1 MNFFR
6 KLSYF
11 QLKRIRRVLFA
22 VNAGI
27 VASIALFH
35 SPAYILCSML
45 VTYSVAIFSDRLK
58 IYVMAAHTHEITSRC
73 TWLLDQGNVPER
85 AKTLFPI
92 AAKQAKTRLF
102 SDYFPRR
109 TFALVLLFR
118 PFCMAIALL
127 AVLSIAIE
135 IFFPNLLPWSLPSSG
150 SYPLFLSLLIAS
162 LLPLLAG
169 QFVDARARNTAIIGN
184 EVVALRLL
192 EIISHMPNDETKE
205 AYIEQQLEPSAF
217 YKALF
222 VAGKKMR
229 TLSSY
234 EDSIA
239 KK

>member
-85 AKTLFPI
+85 AKTL
-92 AAKQAKTRLF
+92 
-102 SDYFPRR
+102 
-109 TFALVLLFR
+109 
-118 PFCMAIALL
+118 
-127 AVLSIAIE
+127 
-135 IFFPNLLPWSLPSSG
+135 
-150 SYPLFLSLLIAS
+150 S
-162 LLPLLAG
+162 LLPQNRQRHACF
-169 QFVDARARNTAIIGN
+169 Q
-184 EVVALRLL
+184 
-192 EIISHMPNDETKE
+192 IISHAGRSPLSFFSVRSAWRLRFWRFSQSLLRYFSQTFF
-205 AYIEQQLEPSAF
+205 LEPTFFGKLSPFSIFFDYVTPAI
-217 YKALF
+217 
-222 VAGKKMR
+222 AGW
-229 TLSSY
+229 SVC
-234 EDSIA
+234 
-239 KK
+239 

>member
-1 MNFFR
+1 M
-6 KLSYF
+6 
-11 QLKRIRRVLFA
+11 
-22 VNAGI
+22 
-27 VASIALFH
+27 
-35 SPAYILCSML
+35 
-45 VTYSVAIFSDRLK
+45 
-58 IYVMAAHTHEITSRC
+58 
-73 TWLLDQGNVPER
+73 
-85 AKTLFPI
+85 
-92 AAKQAKTRLF
+92 
-102 SDYFPRR
+102 
-109 TFALVLLFR
+109 
-118 PFCMAIALL
+118 
-127 AVLSIAIE
+127 
-135 IFFPNLLPWSLPSSG
+135 
-150 SYPLFLSLLIAS
+150 
-162 LLPLLAG
+162 LAG